1 MKKSTFNLLFILS
14 FIALVTACATAKM
27 AKSPAGSWNFTV
39 NGTPYGEIK
48 GDLTVTA
55 NGKAWTA
62 RLKSMGEDKPFD
74 QFLFDSKTG
83 KVTGSFYFQ
92 GNPVNFDAVV
102 EGNTMKG
109 AMSAGGADFPFSG
122 SRSAQ

>member
-1 MKKSTFNLLFILS
+1 MKSFSTKTLFTLIVIAILTS
-14 FIALVTACATAKM
+14 CASAKV
-27 AKSPAGSWNFTV
+27 AKTPAGNWNFTV
-39 NGTPYGEIK
+39 TETPYGEIK
-48 GDLTVTA
+48 GELKIAA

-62 RLKSMGEDKPFD
+62 RMKSMGEDKPFD
-74 QFLFDSKTG
+74 QFLFDAKTG

-109 AMSAGGADFPFSG
+109 AMSAGGSDFPFNG

>member
-1 MKKSTFNLLFILS
+1 MKKITTSTLLTFAL
-14 FIALVTACATAKM
+14 IALLSACAVSKV
-27 AKSPAGSWNFTV
+27 AKSPAGNWNFSV
-39 NGTPYGEIK
+39 SGTPYGEIT
-48 GDLTVTA
+48 GDLTVSA

-74 QFLFDSKTG
+74 QFLFDPKTG
-83 KVTGSFYFQ
+83 KATGSFYFQ

-109 AMSAGGADFPFSG
+109 AMSAGGSDFPFNG
-122 SRSAQ
+122 TRSAQ

>member
-1 MKKSTFNLLFILS
+1 MKNFPIKTLLSLVVIAILS
-14 FIALVTACATAKM
+14 SCAAARVAKG
-27 AKSPAGSWNFTV
+27 PAGNWNFNVTQ
-39 NGTPYGEIK
+39 TPYGEIK
-48 GDLTVTA
+48 GELVVAA

-62 RLKSMGEDKPFD
+62 RMKAMGEDKPFD
-74 QFLFDSKTG
+74 QFLFDAKTG

-102 EGNTMKG
+102 DGNTMKG
-109 AMSAGGADFPFSG
+109 AMSAGGSDFPFNG